1 MKNILD
7 KINRADEIQANKVEL
22 GTHEV
27 ELALIDDLKEIV
39 AKGKQVQGSMVE
51 GQLEVKNIAQRTLQ
65 FAKEHLKNL
74 DNVSKLS
81 NQMKTQADGLG
92 IDITKVAEYRSAFDF
107 LNSNPKAATE
117 VIIKKLESLK

>member
-7 KINRADEIQANKVEL
+7 KINRADEIQSKVEL
-22 GTHEV
+22 GKHEV

-39 AKGKQVQGSMVE
+39 TKGKQVQSSMVE

>member
-7 KINRADEIQANKVEL
+7 KINKAYEVEATKL

-27 ELALIDDLKEIV
+27 ELALIDDLKQIV
-39 AKGKQVQGSMVE
+39 AKGKQVQGSMVK

-81 NQMKTQADGLG
+81 NKMKTQADALG

-107 LNSNPKAATE
+107 LSSNPKAATE

>member
-7 KINRADEIQANKVEL
+7 KINKADEIQANKVEL
-22 GTHEV
+22 GKHEV

>member
-7 KINRADEIQANKVEL
+7 KINKADEIQANKVEL

-51 GQLEVKNIAQRTLQ
+51 GQLEVKNIAQITLQ

>member
-7 KINRADEIQANKVEL
+7 KINRADEIQSKVEL
-22 GTHEV
+22 GKHEV

-74 DNVSKLS
+74 DNVSKLY

-107 LNSNPKAATE
+107 LNSTPKAATE

>member
-7 KINRADEIQANKVEL
+7 KINRADEIQSKVEL

>member
-1 MKNILD
+1 
-7 KINRADEIQANKVEL
+7 
-22 GTHEV
+22 
-27 ELALIDDLKEIV
+27 
-39 AKGKQVQGSMVE
+39 MVE

-117 VIIKKLESLK
+117 VIIKKLENLK